1 MGSAIYR
8 SESVGKICRKGSIY
22 GEGEKRS
29 VAGYAS
35 DAGAQEPGA
44 WADAWVGVT
53 LHIEG
58 ISNQVLRG

>member
-1 MGSAIYR
+1 
-8 SESVGKICRKGSIY
+8 VGKICRKGSIY